1 MLIAMGLLATAITT
15 LGIRPQIV
23 LEGVVAPGLH
33 TWGLHSELIEHYL
46 EVSFLSWAD
55 IQSVIIAF
63 AIGFTVFFVG
73 MKFGLFHLHAPKW
86 FGVDFWYVK
95 GAQGFVA
102 LCRWVDDWYELLR
115 KGTSRLLWWLR
126 LHYRSE
132 WSRLE
137 RDARRFVLTVLTGAP
152 GPRNQHFVQRSY
164 IVLERERQA
173 TVRFAVVM
181 AVEWLH
187 DHPDYADDAYYRGH
201 IDAVRDIS
209 SYMAT
214 RLFKERLGV
223 VSDFIRA
230 DEADAVCD
238 TFERVVRSL
247 SIYRDR
253 VGRTA
258 LLLAEKRMLG
268 ENVLRDISAAM
279 NRILSEERF
288 DQKLRESIPHTF
300 APSGRLLQV
309 GQSAMGAV
317 PSAAQVSTYRVEGLS
332 RLERTG
338 VWITD
343 MARLIV
349 ETATQERVSWMA
361 ESRATSESVLDTRRQ
376 IQRYARDM
384 SFNVA
389 IVFVVLLV
397 FLASLVGNL

>member
-1 MLIAMGLLATAITT
+1 
-15 LGIRPQIV
+15 
-23 LEGVVAPGLH
+23 
-33 TWGLHSELIEHYL
+33 
-46 EVSFLSWAD
+46 
-55 IQSVIIAF
+55 
-63 AIGFTVFFVG
+63 
-73 MKFGLFHLHAPKW
+73 
-86 FGVDFWYVK
+86 
-95 GAQGFVA
+95 
-102 LCRWVDDWYELLR
+102 
-115 KGTSRLLWWLR
+115 
-126 LHYRSE
+126 
-132 WSRLE
+132 
-137 RDARRFVLTVLTGAP
+137 
-152 GPRNQHFVQRSY
+152 
-164 IVLERERQA
+164 
-173 TVRFAVVM
+173 
-181 AVEWLH
+181 
-187 DHPDYADDAYYRGH
+187 
-201 IDAVRDIS
+201 
-209 SYMAT
+209 
-214 RLFKERLGV
+214 
-223 VSDFIRA
+223 
-230 DEADAVCD
+230 
-238 TFERVVRSL
+238 
-247 SIYRDR
+247 
-253 VGRTA
+253 
-258 LLLAEKRMLG
+258 MLG